1 MLENKKVYNTIII
14 INQKYIS
21 EFKNFIYIIIY
32 YHTLHK
38 QIMVRYDIMEQQI
51 INTQDRSYVPMEN
64 KRPTYIR
71 TDNNKIINEQHIRWV
86 QKTGDCLEVC
96 IKMTGYNMQ
105 NNDTHKICKL
115 NNIDSY
121 NKLNKFF

>member
-38 QIMVRYDIMEQQI
+38 QIMVRYDIMVQQI
-51 INTQDRSYVPMEN
+51 INTQNRSYVPMEN

-96 IKMTGYNMQ
+96 IKMTGCNVQ
-105 NNDTHKICKL
+105 NNNTHKICKL

>member
-1 MLENKKVYNTIII
+1 
-14 INQKYIS
+14 
-21 EFKNFIYIIIY
+21 
-32 YHTLHK
+32 
-38 QIMVRYDIMEQQI
+38 MVRYDIMEQQI

-86 QKTGDCLEVC
+86 QKTGDCLEIC
-96 IKMTGYNMQ
+96 IKMSGCNVQ